1 MEYVSTRG
9 GSRAVDF
16 EGALFSGYA
25 PDGGLFMPRSIPLLD
40 EATLRSWSRLSY
52 PELVKELCSLF
63 IAPELVPRST
73 LNGEPQLC
81 GGSCLQGYVRILG
94 CLDAATSISPIL
106 LQPPEDGAGCTI
118 A

>member
-25 PDGGLFMPRSIPLLD
+25 PDGGLFMPRSIPSLD
-40 EATLRSWSRLSY
+40 GATLQRWSRLSY

-63 IAPELVPRST
+63 IAPELVPQST
-73 LNGEPQLC
+73 LNGEPQPG
-81 GGSCLQGYVRILG
+81 GGSY
-94 CLDAATSISPIL
+94 
-106 LQPPEDGAGCTI
+106 
-118 A
+118 